1 MKWKA
6 FTAFAATSLIA
17 AWAHA
22 KAPTTKAEFCEMAHK
37 PATMRALLADT
48 ENQLSFTNHGGLGD
62 AGVCWWHSMFTRN
75 ANYLTIYRP
84 EEPRPNRNEV
94 RQIIMDISANRGV
107 VEIPGFKN
115 LSEFSYAHGT
125 EIQQALEEGQ
135 IVDGGLMFGWIRGV
149 TGNHTIPAAEM
160 KKRMDELY
168 AEVSKGIIPYQM
180 LQIEG
185 ITAHAWLVVDMKRT
199 ANGYIL
205 TVHDSNYKGTYN
217 VVYSD
222 GMTQLSDY
230 QAVPYTSR
238 NMMDYASYETALKNF
253 CKRGFT
259 AKDLRAS
266 RSKR

>member
-37 PATMRALLADT
+37 PATMRALLSDT
-48 ENQLSFTNHGGLGD
+48 DNQLSFTNRGGLGD

-75 ANYLTIYRP
+75 ANYLAIYRP
-84 EEPRPNRNEV
+84 EQPRPNRNEV

-115 LSEFSYAHGT
+115 LSEFSYVHRS
-125 EIQQALEEGQ
+125 EIQQSLEEGQ
-135 IVDGGLMFGWIRGV
+135 IVDGGLLFGWVRGV
-149 TGNHTIPAAEM
+149 TGNHEIPASEM
-160 KKRMDELY
+160 KTRMDELY
-168 AEVSKGIIPYQM
+168 LEVSNGRIPYQM

-185 ITAHAWLVVDMKRT
+185 ITAHAWLVMNMKKT
-199 ANGYIL
+199 NTGYEL
-205 TVHDSNYKGTYN
+205 TVHDSNYKGTYT
-217 VVYSD
+217 VEYVY
-222 GMTQLSDY
+222 GMKQISDY

-238 NMMDYASYETALKNF
+238 NKVDYASYETALKNF
-253 CKRGFT
+253 CKRGMT
-259 AKDLRAS
+259 AKDLREI